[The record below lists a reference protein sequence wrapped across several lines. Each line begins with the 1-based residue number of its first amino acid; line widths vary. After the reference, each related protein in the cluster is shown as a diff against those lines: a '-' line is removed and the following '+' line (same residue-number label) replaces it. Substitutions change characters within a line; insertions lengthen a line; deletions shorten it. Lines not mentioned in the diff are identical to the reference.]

1 MATPQGGTRK
11 CGGNELWAGTGAMM
25 QRFAGV
31 GARVANAVR
40 VSKEL
45 VASGAVDET
54 LVWSVP
60 RGALAFQLSLPPLDR
75 IAFDYG
81 EFVEGASHAYE
92 TLHALLYRDSRPG
105 DGELLAGTC
114 TPQIARVLGATAE
127 ELHGG
132 AAPVRYTL
140 EDSVLARRS
149 LSAVVVDSFA
159 SPRERD
165 LEYTL
170 RGYDDALYLAD
181 GAARAALLDATTD
194 ELLALRR
201 SRESGAAPPPDD
213 GAAALSA
220 EFDVL
225 FESNERV
232 SVEAGPAGSVVVE
245 KRQVSTWRFVSPS
258 LEAPEW
264 RVAKIF

>member
-1 MATPQGGTRK
+1 MPPPRQPGLRVPCSGRRA
-11 CGGNELWAGTGAMM
+11 A
-25 QRFAGV
+25 V
-31 GARVANAVR
+31 ARR
-40 VSKEL
+40 
-45 VASGAVDET
+45 D
-54 LVWSVP
+54 
-60 RGALAFQLSLPPLDR
+60 LPP
-75 IAFDYG
+75 
-81 EFVEGASHAYE
+81 
-92 TLHALLYRDSRPG
+92 
-105 DGELLAGTC
+105 
-114 TPQIARVLGATAE
+114 
-127 ELHGG
+127 
-132 AAPVRYTL
+132 
-140 EDSVLARRS
+140 
-149 LSAVVVDSFA
+149 
-159 SPRERD
+159 
-165 LEYTL
+165 
-170 RGYDDALYLAD
+170 

-232 SVEAGPAGSVVVE
+232 SVETGTAGSVVVD